1 MISQL
6 TIFLEN
12 EKGRL
17 AAATRAVA
25 VAGSNMHAL
34 YLADTED
41 FGVARMLCDKPEAT
55 ADALRGAG
63 WRAAVTP
70 VLGVRVPDVPGGLAK
85 LLEFLDEQNVNVEY
99 GYCMSV
105 EGGHA
110 VDVLKVAGDDEV
122 ERKLADAG
130 FEPVAPEDLYVVD

>member
-85 LLEFLDEQNVNVEY
+85 LLEFLDDQNVNVEY
-99 GYCMSV
+99 GLLHGPSK
-105 EGGHA
+105 A
-110 VDVLKVAGDDEV
+110 VM
-122 ERKLADAG
+122 RSMC
-130 FEPVAPEDLYVVD
+130 

>member
-55 ADALRGAG
+55 AEALRGAG
-63 WRAAVTP
+63 WPPRLSA
-70 VLGVRVPDVPGGLAK
+70 PG
-85 LLEFLDEQNVNVEY
+85 
-99 GYCMSV
+99 
-105 EGGHA
+105 
-110 VDVLKVAGDDEV
+110 
-122 ERKLADAG
+122 
-130 FEPVAPEDLYVVD
+130 